1 MSQTAETPR
10 GIRARVKH
18 AYAETL
24 FRSGLTS
31 VRRRK
36 WPVILHYH
44 RISGEAF
51 DQQMEHLT
59 KWGRA
64 ISLEH
69 ALACLRGAAPPVR
82 GAVVVTF
89 DDAYRSVCDE
99 IRPVLARH
107 EVPATIY
114 LVSDLVD
121 GNSALWFDL
130 VEWAIFAWGASYFDL
145 LPESLHRAAVPGDS
159 RMTRRM
165 TLGLLRLCQLEER
178 KRLVAEILSTAG
190 LAADH
195 VPDRYRLVDWDEA
208 RAMQQAGLVTV
219 GAHTR
224 THPILTRVSRERAWD
239 EIAGSKARIE
249 RELGGEVVHF
259 AYPNGKE
266 SDFDAETRNLVAD
279 AGYESAT
286 STVTAH
292 ARPGVDPYALPRWG
306 VDGDD
311 TLATFAVK
319 IAGLWPAER
328 IYRSSQEAAGREG
341 SR

>member
-1 MSQTAETPR
+1 MSRSAETPR
-10 GIRARVKH
+10 SIRTRLKQ

-24 FRSGLTS
+24 FRSGLAS

-44 RISGEAF
+44 RISAKAF
-51 DQQMEHLT
+51 DCQMEHLT
-59 KWGRA
+59 RWGKA
-64 ISLEH
+64 ISLDH
-69 ALACLRGAAPPVR
+69 ALACLRGAAPPSW

-99 IRPVLARH
+99 IRPILARY

-114 LVSDLVD
+114 LVTDMVE
-121 GNSALWFDL
+121 GGSALWFDL
-130 VEWAIFAWGASYFDL
+130 VEWAILGWGASYLDL
-145 LPESLHRAAVPGDS
+145 LPESLHRAVVPGDA

-165 TLGLLRLCQLEER
+165 TLGLLRLCRLEER
-178 KRLVAEILSTAG
+178 ERLVAEILSRAG
-190 LAADH
+190 LAAEP
-195 VPDRYRLVDWDEA
+195 VPDRYRLVSWDEA
-208 RAMQQAGLVTV
+208 RAMQEDGLVTV

-224 THPILTRVSRERAWD
+224 THPILTRVSRDRAWD

-249 RELGGEVVHF
+249 QEVGGEVTHF

-266 SDFDAETRNLVAD
+266 GDFDAETRGLVTE
-279 AGYESAT
+279 AGFESAA

-306 VDGDD
+306 VDGED

-328 IYRSSQEAAGREG
+328 IYRSSHEAASRERV
-341 SR
+341 S